1 MSNCPNFAIA
11 AYSASKL
18 GLQYEKMMI
27 YMLVAHGDL
36 GSICMNI
43 RVRAVAAYR
52 RSGMNE
58 LGVIRAIPPYLYK
71 SDPTI

>member
-1 MSNCPNFAIA
+1 MR
-11 AYSASKL
+11 
-18 GLQYEKMMI
+18 MMI

-58 LGVIRAIPPYLYK
+58 LGGYK
-71 SDPTI
+71 SNPTIFI